1 VTRTAPSQAVDFLR
15 FLRTPAAQ
23 QVFAD
28 FGYRPVVKSVEDA
41 NRKKFPTRPGL
52 FTIDQLGLGGWQ
64 KVQKRFF
71 DPESS
76 VMATIQRQVGGST
89 D

>member
-1 VTRTAPSQAVDFLR
+1 
-15 FLRTPAAQ
+15 
-23 QVFAD
+23 
-28 FGYRPVVKSVEDA
+28 
-41 NRKKFPTRPGL
+41 
-52 FTIDQLGLGGWQ
+52 
-64 KVQKRFF
+64 VQKRFF